1 MNSFRCQYV
10 KDALV
15 LILNFLSCLL
25 GAHQGELKLPP
36 TPVTF
41 KKVSGMNAG
50 TFGSSWRG
58 FLDLQK
64 REIGASFFSEAKA
77 MHQYFYFLPLFTRKK
92 KRLPNKSNQNY
103 KPTADNA

>member
-10 KDALV
+10 KNALV
-15 LILNFLSCLL
+15 FILNFLSCLL

-41 KKVSGMNAG
+41 KKVSGINAG
-50 TFGSSWRG
+50 MFGRSWRG

-64 REIGASFFSEAKA
+64 RGIGASLFSEAKA
-77 MHQYFYFLPLFTRKK
+77 MHQYFYALHLFTRKK
-92 KRLPNKSNQNY
+92 KRPPNKSNQNY
-103 KPTADNA
+103 EPTLR